1 MTKHFVITVKGQSSR
16 KAFYAAQRENDGLL
30 TKTVFETAAK
40 FDGAPGSDTAEEQA
54 ERLMSKAGGK
64 FNGVTAPAGCF
75 YVTQPTETEEG
86 TFVFFGQYDAE
97 QVKAAKA
104 KAHEKAAVKAFF
116 GQYDADQALAAAKA
130 KAAEK
135 AAKAKAKAAEKAAVK
150 AKAAEKAA
158 VKAEAAEKAAVKA
171 ETKPDTAAPAAKKAK
186 KAKKPRAVKAV
197 KTEAAIRA

>member
-150 AKAAEKAA
+150 A
-158 VKAEAAEKAAVKA
+158 